1 MGDDVLP
8 PRGTC
13 LAVSTVALGGMATF
27 KYLAKN
33 SSSQLKNASLSSG
46 ERFAQSIRSISASSF
61 GATIL
66 GTETLV
72 REGGGGRR
80 PGGGGGDGEEDDDR
94 RSGRVL
100 RRMTGGGPAGKGG
113 DGLEAEEPALRK
125 GTGGA
130 EGLPA
135 RKLSDK
141 VLEAPVR
148 DGGGS
153 GAGGFGGG
161 GGLDLI
167 CASQLIFLLGWLVIW
182 SRVFLTLLAPASA
195 TLAALLRS
203 SSIVGNG
210 NRVCE
215 NSKESAQMG
224 VAVTSL
230 TFEGW
235 HDVVVE
241 WNSAFKRLSNY
252 FFGGLWRQL
261 WEYR

>member
-1 MGDDVLP
+1 M
-8 PRGTC
+8 
-13 LAVSTVALGGMATF
+13 
-27 KYLAKN
+27 
-33 SSSQLKNASLSSG
+33 
-46 ERFAQSIRSISASSF
+46 
-61 GATIL
+61 
-66 GTETLV
+66 
-72 REGGGGRR
+72 
-80 PGGGGGDGEEDDDR
+80 
-94 RSGRVL
+94 L

-113 DGLEAEEPALRK
+113 DALEAEEPALRK

-203 SSIVGNG
+203 SSIVGSG

-235 HDVVVE
+235 HDVVIE
-241 WNSAFKRLSNY
+241 FDTAFERLLGLPQMAANLFRLGRPSQTMTHPALRAA
-252 FFGGLWRQL
+252 FFRGQPVAPR
-261 WEYR
+261 